1 MYELKISELFD
12 GETKELSKEEV
23 LKSVLEI
30 EELMNEG
37 MTFDEALE
45 FKMILEYQ
53 REEIRK
59 HVEGERHVF
68 R

>member
-1 MYELKISELFD
+1 MKITELFD
-12 GETKELSKEEV
+12 GESKELSKEEV

-37 MTFDEALE
+37 MTFDEAVE
-45 FKMILEYQ
+45 FKIILEHQ

-59 HVEGERHVF
+59 HVEGEKHVF